1 MDTIIEARSMD
12 KIPSER
18 GETQAQNPRGH
29 RCKEVFFFFFFRGGR
44 EWGHGKQHKR
54 KKNLGQEE
62 NKQTEVLQRS
72 RKENS

>member
-1 MDTIIEARSMD
+1 MKQGVWTRSQVREGRPKPRIPGDTDVR
-12 KIPSER
+12 
-18 GETQAQNPRGH
+18 
-29 RCKEVFFFFFFRGGR
+29 RCFFFFFFRGGR

-62 NKQTEVLQRS
+62 NKQSEVLQRS